1 MNINYFNDKGQCLS
15 KFYMHTSSPPHL
27 AKMEALIQKVWGGD
41 HEILLSKISQVK
53 MLFSLA
59 PRFD

>member
-1 MNINYFNDKGQCLS
+1 MNYFNDKGQCFS
-15 KFYMHTSSPPHL
+15 KFYVHTSPAPHL
-27 AKMEALIQKVWGGD
+27 AKMEGLIQKVWGGGD
-41 HEILLSKISQVK
+41 HEILLSKISQIK